1 MKSLRILMIL
11 CMLLAGCVGL
21 DTWNIRSKGD
31 LPVEGL
37 TSEQTHQLKSA
48 AASGDPSLIATA
60 GRMAW
65 ENPEL
70 AVSIANYAAN
80 LSPDRGEEIRA
91 SVVNGLAR

>member
-1 MKSLRILMIL
+1 
-11 CMLLAGCVGL
+11 MLLAGCVGL

-37 TSEQTHQLKSA
+37 TQEQMHQLKSA
-48 AASGDPSLIATA
+48 AASGEPALIATA

-70 AVSIANYAAN
+70 ATSLANYAAN
-80 LSPDRGEEIRA
+80 LSPDRSEEIRA
-91 SVVNGLAR
+91 SVINGVAQ